1 MSTTRWTDTATDD
14 LNTAVD
20 LLIDTVANDE
30 RVSTLT
36 WDNWQLSK
44 AYDKTQ
50 TMILNGRNIKYN
62 FINYSYDQIS
72 SGTRPVEDRT
82 VKKSGFIIA
91 YHNGISINYIIDR
104 NSNAQKMLRKLLSY
118 TGKNEVEKNTYDFST
133 DFFVWLISKVF
144 NSDNIIESDN
154 DNLCNL
160 QLESIKGFRGNTEDS
175 QTKVSADGESVIN
188 IISTLSF
195 LLESSRLNQIKLD
208 LSYADH
214 ENISLLLNKGVVA
227 VDSKSYQG
235 SFESEDET
243 TRIAKLYLLI
253 YLELLPI
260 LEQAYQSDIINDMW
274 GQQEYINFMN
284 NVATKLTDK
293 IQKKISSINE
303 P

>member
-1 MSTTRWTDTATDD
+1 
-14 LNTAVD
+14 
-20 LLIDTVANDE
+20 
-30 RVSTLT
+30 
-36 WDNWQLSK
+36 
-44 AYDKTQ
+44 
-50 TMILNGRNIKYN
+50 
-62 FINYSYDQIS
+62 
-72 SGTRPVEDRT
+72 
-82 VKKSGFIIA
+82 
-91 YHNGISINYIIDR
+91 
-104 NSNAQKMLRKLLSY
+104 MLRKLLSY

-144 NSDNIIESDN
+144 NYDNIIESDN
-154 DNLCNL
+154 DNLSNL

>member
-91 YHNGISINYIIDR
+91 YHNGISINCH
-104 NSNAQKMLRKLLSY
+104 SLR
-118 TGKNEVEKNTYDFST
+118 G
-133 DFFVWLISKVF
+133 
-144 NSDNIIESDN
+144 
-154 DNLCNL
+154 LCGL
-160 QLESIKGFRGNTEDS
+160 KCLFCI
-175 QTKVSADGESVIN
+175 
-188 IISTLSF
+188 
-195 LLESSRLNQIKLD
+195 
-208 LSYADH
+208 
-214 ENISLLLNKGVVA
+214 
-227 VDSKSYQG
+227 
-235 SFESEDET
+235 
-243 TRIAKLYLLI
+243 LI
-253 YLELLPI
+253 YSML
-260 LEQAYQSDIINDMW
+260 
-274 GQQEYINFMN
+274 
-284 NVATKLTDK
+284 
-293 IQKKISSINE
+293 
-303 P
+303 